1 MDAIQLFLQR
11 HGVIHDYYIE
21 GMWEFVPG
29 ELMRQRPHPKVNSI
43 AWILWHMT
51 RGEDAGM
58 NRFITDRSQ
67 VLDDGGWMERMNVPL
82 RHNGSGMSLD
92 EVDELSQ
99 RIDLGALRGY
109 SGAVRDRTREVVKG
123 LDLAS
128 LDEVMQ
134 EDRLRQILFV
144 EGLAHPNSASLLE
157 NYTGW
162 SKGRCWMAF
171 GLTHLY
177 QHFGEIEVIAALLG
191 LDMG

>member
-11 HGVIHDYYIE
+11 HGVIHDFYIE
-21 GMWEFVPG
+21 GMWKFVPG

-51 RGEDAGM
+51 RAEDAGL
-58 NRFITDRSQ
+58 NRFIADRPQ

-99 RIDLGALRGY
+99 RIELGALRGY
-109 SGAVRDRTREVVKG
+109 SEAVRDRTREVVKG
-123 LDLAS
+123 LDLAV

-162 SKGRCWMAF
+162 SKGRCWMTF

-177 QHFGEIEVIAALLG
+177 QHFGEIEVIATLLG
-191 LDMG
+191 VDMG